1 MPGAKRRRP
10 HERILRPA
18 PGELLATLPVANT
31 VGVWIAQVWRRTEA
45 STCRRPAHRTRA
57 CRRRLGYS
65 GKASRLVGEDLV
77 VVEVPGIE
85 PGSFGA
91 EPGLLRAQPT
101 CAFLGPSSH
110 AGKLLT
116 GPVAVRFPA
125 RSRDRTERLSL
136 LADARHRAEGT
147 PGLTACSL
155 LLRQR
160 ERRRADWNRRLLVC
174 WAWFSRSSQPSSAR
188 FPWLDYRS
196 RDHSPPVQLCLHRT
210 RSWRPA
216 ATRNPSETARGTRC
230 MSGAPWVG
238 TDG

>member
-1 MPGAKRRRP
+1 MDQGSSKSA
-10 HERILRPA
+10 L
-18 PGELLATLPVANT
+18 
-31 VGVWIAQVWRRTEA
+31 
-45 STCRRPAHRTRA
+45 
-57 CRRRLGYS
+57 
-65 GKASRLVGEDLV
+65 
-77 VVEVPGIE
+77 VEVAGIE
-85 PGSFGA
+85 PASFGA

-188 FPWLDYRS
+188 FPWLDNRS
-196 RDHSPPVQLCLHRT
+196 RDHSPPVQLCHQSTRHGDPSTTPLALRRCPGPRSNAHRPG
-210 RSWRPA
+210 PA
-216 ATRNPSETARGTRC
+216 AE
-230 MSGAPWVG
+230 
-238 TDG
+238 